1 MEFNEKLQ
9 KLRKQKGLTQEELG
23 EKLYVSRTAISKW
36 ESGRGYPNIE
46 SLKCIA
52 KFFEVTVD
60 ELLLGRELL
69 AVAEQDNKQRSN
81 DFKDLIFILIDLSF
95 ALLFILPIFGQR
107 INGVVYE
114 VSLAKLTAV
123 RIYVKVGFYFVTISS
138 ILIGALILILKNCQG
153 KLWNKYKRLL
163 SLTVNALS
171 LAIFAIA
178 LQPNAFLLSFVY
190 LLIKTLTIIKR

>member
-1 MEFNEKLQ
+1 M
-9 KLRKQKGLTQEELG
+9 
-23 EKLYVSRTAISKW
+23 
-36 ESGRGYPNIE
+36 
-46 SLKCIA
+46 
-52 KFFEVTVD
+52 
-60 ELLLGRELL
+60 
-69 AVAEQDNKQRSN
+69 
-81 DFKDLIFILIDLSF
+81 IFILIDLSF

-138 ILIGALILILKNCQG
+138 IFIGALILILKNCQG

-163 SLTVNALS
+163 SLIVNALS